1 MGKGRRYIKK
11 SADGRFF
18 LHIEKP
24 EYQIDLD
31 KKTKLWTSS
40 DYLFSEALKEDLEN
54 TKNTLDVLIRWNEI
68 QQNFEAAKK
77 IFKAKGIRFSHVKE
91 EVNNHS
97 MGYARQ
103 TLNFATEN
111 GIGLI
116 ATPSEVV
123 DNGFLMMKS
132 DKEMLLTNNQGVP
145 VLACG

>member
-1 MGKGRRYIKK
+1 MGKERRYIKQ

-68 QQNFEAAKK
+68 QQNFEACNK
-77 IFKAKGIRFSHVKE
+77 
-91 EVNNHS
+91 
-97 MGYARQ
+97 
-103 TLNFATEN
+103 
-111 GIGLI
+111 
-116 ATPSEVV
+116 
-123 DNGFLMMKS
+123 
-132 DKEMLLTNNQGVP
+132 LLLLRKTF
-145 VLACG
+145 